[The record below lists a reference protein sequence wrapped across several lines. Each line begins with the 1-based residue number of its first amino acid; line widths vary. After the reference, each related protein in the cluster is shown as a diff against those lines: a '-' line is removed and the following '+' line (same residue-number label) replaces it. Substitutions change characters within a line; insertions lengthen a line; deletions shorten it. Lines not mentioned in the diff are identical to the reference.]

1 MAVEMAALAS
11 REAGESKGSGCV
23 ERQSVGCA
31 TLPVM
36 LLPPAR
42 MPCGRGLLFA
52 GGQASFTLLSDSL
65 ILTSVRADAP
75 QSSLADGTRCLAWK
89 LQILHCSTDQ
99 LVTVRASR
107 GSPSVGRIRKRDHSR
122 HRSVGQTSA
131 CSHHDGRKTG
141 ICMLIRRQSFSGSMV
156 ICTARSR
163 AQALR
168 CNSVYVRR
176 HCPYAVPPP
185 TGQDKLKLM
194 STRTLSAHCPWSD
207 AHTSTV
213 SPFDAL
219 YTILAAPD
227 SRTMLQ
233 TTWVPAV
240 RVALAASVRFFVAS
254 VVVYVA
260 MRSTHATRS
269 GSLLISDG

>member
-122 HRSVGQTSA
+122 HCSVRQTSA
-131 CSHHDGRKTG
+131 CSHHDGRKTRRW
-141 ICMLIRRQSFSGSMV
+141 MLIRCHSFAELMV
-156 ICTARSR
+156 ICVRSR
-163 AQALR
+163 ALVLR
-168 CNSVYVRR
+168 CDSVHVRH

-260 MRSTHATRS
+260 MRSTHASRS

>member
-1 MAVEMAALAS
+1 MC
-11 REAGESKGSGCV
+11 REAVCCLRYSASDASC
-23 ERQSVGCA
+23 R
-31 TLPVM
+31 PN
-36 LLPPAR
+36 AR
-42 MPCGRGLLFA
+42 LLFA
-52 GGQASFTLLSDSL
+52 GGQTSFTLLSDSL
-65 ILTSVRADAP
+65 IPASVRADAP
-75 QSSLADGTRCLAWK
+75 QGSLADSTRCLGWE
-89 LQILHCSTDQ
+89 LQILQCSSDR
-99 LVTVRASR
+99 LFAVRASR

-156 ICTARSR
+156 ICTGRSR

-240 RVALAASVRFFVAS
+240 SKRTGFRVALAASVRFFVAS